1 MNKDT
6 SSLPVR
12 LWRKSEQPRTRILNG
27 RAEALTL
34 AELLAICMGSGSV
47 GESAVMLCTR
57 LLSEFGDLD
66 GLLQASTTELLAT
79 HGLGEAKVAQ
89 LKALHELTLR
99 YSEEKFQ
106 SEPLSLDSVDGVVG
120 AASNETCEQMND
132 LAAVSRFLQRK
143 LAVSHQEVFGC
154 LYLDTR
160 HRLIEF
166 EALFKGSINRAHI
179 YPRELIKRCIDLN
192 AAAVIL
198 THNHPSGIAEPSQAD
213 LAITRTL
220 VTALQHVDVKVLD
233 HIVVANAQTVSLATR
248 GLLPR

>member
-12 LWRKSEQPRTRILNG
+12 LWRKSEQPRTRILSG

-34 AELLAICMGSGSV
+34 AELLGICMGSGSV

-57 LLSEFGDLD
+57 LLSKFGDLD
-66 GLLQASTTELLAT
+66 GLLQASTGELLAT

-89 LKALHELTLR
+89 LKALHELALR
-99 YSEEKFQ
+99 YSEEKFR
-106 SEPLSLDSVDGVVG
+106 SEPLRVPGHG
-120 AASNETCEQMND
+120 TASTASTETSERMTD

-166 EALFKGSINRAHI
+166 EALFKGSINRAHV

-213 LAITRTL
+213 VAITRTL
-220 VTALQHVDVKVLD
+220 VTALQHIDVRVLD
-233 HIVVANAQTVSLATR
+233 HIVVANAQTVSLASR
-248 GLLPR
+248 GLLPG